1 MRAFEAVARL
11 GSMRA
16 AADALALTHGAVSRR
31 VAKLSDDLGLSCSNP
46 PAGACA

>member
-1 MRAFEAVARL
+1 
-11 GSMRA
+11 MRA